1 MSITIFIVITLSA
14 VLIAFFLLLFLHS
27 RKNSH
32 LSHQYSE
39 AIQAE
44 NNGYTEQAIK
54 LYQEALLQSQEKRIG
69 DKRLLANIE
78 RRLKTL
84 KNSTDFEKS
93 FGRTK
98 MAG

>member
-1 MSITIFIVITLSA
+1 M
-14 VLIAFFLLLFLHS
+14 HS

-32 LSHQYSE
+32 LSQQYSE

-54 LYQEALLQSQEKRIG
+54 LYQDALHQSQEKRIG

-93 FGRTK
+93 FGQRK
-98 MAG
+98 IAG